1 MLEYKQTISISP
13 KFSIY
18 IICQEYSAE
27 QDGREERDTPPRI
40 ALSLPYLTSH
50 SRPDLSYKTP
60 DSNVLFCYNVNVIS
74 PKKSMNTNSQTSR
87 SSEVLC

>member
-27 QDGREERDTPPRI
+27 QDGRGEGYSSPDRSLA
-40 ALSLPYLTSH
+40 ALFNLPLQARFKLQN
-50 SRPDLSYKTP
+50 SRQQ
-60 DSNVLFCYNVNVIS
+60 CVI
-74 PKKSMNTNSQTSR
+74 
-87 SSEVLC
+87 LL